1 MRENDRSERPQN
13 RTDAT
18 FSGRNERPQNRTDAT
33 FSGRNERPQNR
44 TDAKPCLS
52 DVYKMSTRAKRRQA
66 DVRLSGRSMVEML
79 GVLAIIGVLSVGAMS
94 GYSKA
99 MTKYKRNKQTEQI
112 SLIFNNMIEL
122 LHTPNAF
129 TCNAVYECANTSI
142 FWKLG
147 AFPATMQGVTSS
159 GRPDT
164 NSVYDVFNTKYYI
177 YSTRTPSLG
186 VRVNIDGNENG
197 RDSCLNILQ
206 TAKAFYQDISD
217 LQFRR
222 GTSEGESWQWFLS
235 GGRGTGSNRLNAL
248 DMAEMHQRCE
258 VCDSQSTN
266 CYMNI
271 IFK

>member
-1 MRENDRSERPQN
+1 
-13 RTDAT
+13 
-18 FSGRNERPQNRTDAT
+18 
-33 FSGRNERPQNR
+33 
-44 TDAKPCLS
+44 
-52 DVYKMSTRAKRRQA
+52 
-66 DVRLSGRSMVEML
+66 MVEML

-222 GTSEGESWQWFLS
+222 GTSEGESWQWFLY